1 MLSPSFCRLMIFHTR
16 TLITGN
22 IIAFFLFAGISA
34 TMLYYMHRA
43 LHAEMVV
50 ISFCS
55 SGFAYMAFCRAGAEI
70 RRLRRWERDLQNA
83 LEPTNPPRPR
93 MEPSYFGQH

>member
-22 IIAFFLFAGISA
+22 IIAFCLFSGIAAS
-34 TMLYYMHRA
+34 MLYCMHRDF
-43 LHAEMVV
+43 HAELLV

-55 SGFAYMAFCRAGAEI
+55 SGFAYLAFCRAGAEF

-93 MEPSYFGQH
+93 IEPSYFGQH